1 MASLARLRSD
11 AFVEIAGVVGGCV
24 MGRSGIRARKGKI
37 MERYYTRMESPIG
50 ALTLVSDGAALI
62 GLYMNE
68 HKHGP
73 APEGWAEKESATPL
87 PEVKRQLAEY
97 FAGQRAAF
105 DLPLAA
111 QGTPFQQ
118 RVWRELCHIKY
129 GETIS
134 YGELARRLGEP
145 NASRAVGMANGRNP
159 VSIVVPCHRVIGA
172 NGKLTGYGGGMER
185 KAFLLDLEKR
195 GESAEGVNL
204 FALTEKAGL

>member
-1 MASLARLRSD
+1 MNVYFTRL
-11 AFVEIAGVVGGCV
+11 
-24 MGRSGIRARKGKI
+24 
-37 MERYYTRMESPIG
+37 ESPIG
-50 ALTLVSDGAALI
+50 ALTLVSDGAALT

-73 APEGWAEKESATPL
+73 TPDGWEEKSDVAPFAEA
-87 PEVKRQLAEY
+87 KRQLSEY
-97 FAGQRAAF
+97 FAGERTTF

-111 QGTPFQQ
+111 DGTAFQQ
-118 RVWRELCHIKY
+118 RVWQELCNIAY

-185 KAFLLDLEKR
+185 KAFLLALEK
-195 GESAEGVNL
+195 G
-204 FALTEKAGL
+204 F